1 MYRLMKSKK
10 VTLDHPISGLM
21 SSYRQIQVDH
31 FQNFRLAVGACEAA
45 NNKSIMT
52 VLGSIDHDPGMIAA
66 AKRTAPHL
74 RLSSRS
80 FERNQTNETK

>member
-31 FQNFRLAVGACEAA
+31 FQKFRVAVGACEAA
-45 NNKSIMT
+45 NNKGRSRHY
-52 VLGSIDHDPGMIAA
+52 VLNVVGQEYYDGAWID
-66 AKRTAPHL
+66 
-74 RLSSRS
+74 
-80 FERNQTNETK
+80 

>member
-1 MYRLMKSKK
+1 
-10 VTLDHPISGLM
+10 
-21 SSYRQIQVDH
+21 
-31 FQNFRLAVGACEAA
+31 
-45 NNKSIMT
+45 MT

>member
-31 FQNFRLAVGACEAA
+31 FQKFGAALGACEVA
-45 NNKSIMT
+45 NSK
-52 VLGSIDHDPGMIAA
+52 G
-66 AKRTAPHL
+66 
-74 RLSSRS
+74 SSRHYVL
-80 FERNQTNETK
+80 NELGQEYYDGAWIN